1 MAGLQGSRVIVLGGS
16 SGIGLATAQAAAVAG
31 AHVTIASRS
40 AERLDAALA
49 GLGPLAARQVLDT
62 REDAAVAEFFGR
74 AAWDHLVIAAAETRT
89 GGARTLPM
97 DDAYAAM
104 DSKFWGAYRAA
115 REARIREG
123 GSITLVAGGLAIKP
137 SAGGVLQGA
146 INAALESL
154 GRGLA
159 LELAPIR
166 VNTISPG
173 LIETPLQTRLGD
185 AAWQKRREGAIAH
198 LPLHRVGQAEDI
210 AQAIL
215 FLMTSAFTTGATL
228 RVDGG
233 SAIA

>member
-1 MAGLQGSRVIVLGGS
+1 MSGLQASRVVVLGGS
-16 SGIGLATAQAAAVAG
+16 SGIGLATAQAAAAAG

-40 AERLDAALA
+40 AERLRAALD
-49 GLGPLAARQVLDT
+49 GLGPQAASHVLDV
-62 REDAAVAEFFGR
+62 RQDAAMEAFFVGAE
-74 AAWDHLVIAAAETRT
+74 WDHLVIASAETRT
-89 GGARTLPM
+89 GGTRSLPM

-115 REARIREG
+115 RAARIRAG

-137 SAGGVLQGA
+137 SAEGVLQGA

-159 LELAPIR
+159 LELAPVR

-173 LIETPLQTRLGD
+173 LIETPLQTRLGA
-185 AAWQKRREGAIAH
+185 AAWQKRREQAIAH

-215 FLMTSAFTTGATL
+215 FLMTSPFTTGATL

>member
-1 MAGLQGSRVIVLGGS
+1 MAGLQGSRVVVLGGS
-16 SGIGLATAQAAAVAG
+16 SGIGLATAQAAASAG

-40 AERLDAALA
+40 AERLQAALA
-49 GLGPLAARQVLDT
+49 GLGPHAASQVLDT
-62 REDAAVAEFFGR
+62 REDAAVEAFFADAE
-74 AAWDHLVIAAAETRT
+74 WDHLVIAAAETRT
-89 GGARTLPM
+89 GGSRAMSM

-104 DSKFWGAYRAA
+104 NSKFWGAYRAA
-115 REARIREG
+115 RAARMRAG
-123 GSITLVAGGLAIKP
+123 GSITLVAGGLAVKP
-137 SAGGVLQGA
+137 SAAGVLQGA

-173 LIETPLQTRLGD
+173 LIETPLQTRAGE
-185 AAWQKRREGAIAH
+185 AAWQARREQAIAH

-210 AQAIL
+210 AEAIL
-215 FLMTSAFTTGATL
+215 FLIGSVFTTGITL

-233 SAIA
+233 SAIT